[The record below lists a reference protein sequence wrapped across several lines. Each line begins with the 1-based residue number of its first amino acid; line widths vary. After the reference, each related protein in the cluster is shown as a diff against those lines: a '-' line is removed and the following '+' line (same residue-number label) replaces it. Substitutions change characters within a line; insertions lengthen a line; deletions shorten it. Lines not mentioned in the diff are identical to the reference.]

1 LKLHSLQ
8 GEANSTSSPNI
19 YHIQQTLQAQGRC
32 HSNSLSLAIACYLVQ
47 LGCDPELRNRKGK
60 TAADIVA
67 DATVW
72 DTLISYVN
80 RRNDLLSA
88 ENGAVSPVLVQD
100 ESCKKEEQSALI
112 AVTDLYAKECIVCCE
127 MVPDIRFEPCGHIN
141 ACSHCAP
148 RMKKC
153 LECHVL
159 IVTKTSSDG
168 NVIENPTCQPSGDRL
183 RYLESRIAEI
193 EETYTCS
200 ICMERRRNVAFLC
213 GHGACDSCSQTL
225 RTCHMC
231 RKIIARKINLY

>member
-1 LKLHSLQ
+1 MSMVENSVVNLFLLFLQ
-8 GEANSTSSPNI
+8 
-19 YHIQQTLQAQGRC
+19 IQQTLQAQGRC

-159 IVTKTSSDG
+159 IVTKTSSGTPLNYSSSVMNCEMIQGYVGSIRFLD
-168 NVIENPTCQPSGDRL
+168 PS
-183 RYLESRIAEI
+183 
-193 EETYTCS
+193 
-200 ICMERRRNVAFLC
+200 
-213 GHGACDSCSQTL
+213 
-225 RTCHMC
+225 
-231 RKIIARKINLY
+231 